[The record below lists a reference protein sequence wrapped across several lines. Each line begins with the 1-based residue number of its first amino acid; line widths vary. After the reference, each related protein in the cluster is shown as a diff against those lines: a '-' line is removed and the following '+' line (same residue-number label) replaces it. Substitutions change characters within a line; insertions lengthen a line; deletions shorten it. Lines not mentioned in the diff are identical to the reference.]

1 MKKTYAF
8 VLSAV
13 LLVTS
18 GCCSNYGVYV
28 HSMEKDLQELRP
40 MVEGYVLSDT
50 RLSDADRKAR
60 LSVLD
65 EMDKKT
71 AVAKKDVE

>member
-1 MKKTYAF
+1 MKKTHAIVLTLALF
-8 VLSAV
+8 V
-13 LLVTS
+13 S
-18 GCCSNYGVYV
+18 GCCGNYGTYV

-40 MVEGYVLSDT
+40 MVEGYVNSDE
-50 RLSDADRKAR
+50 RLSDADRFAR
-60 LSVLD
+60 LSVLG